1 MEVEKKSRKLAWRD
15 GGLFYSRWYYILLLL
30 AVASLLIGY
39 VFSLALNLSYGFLE
53 AFVRSFGSTA
63 VIWGGCMSI
72 VSFTWKKFPWEQ
84 MPLKHLIIEVL
95 LILLFLFLFI
105 GLNVIS
111 MSYKL
116 NIGCI
121 HVVKSVGNQVVIT
134 LLITFLITT
143 IHEAVFFYRQ
153 WKLHFSKSVSL
164 ERDNIQ
170 ASYNML
176 KAQINPHFL
185 FNSLNSLMTLVENNP
200 KAEEYIQ
207 ELSEFLRYVLV
218 GNERELVSVQE
229 EIEYLEKYIY
239 LQKIRFGDN
248 LSVDIQIHGEPC
260 KECQIPPLIL
270 QMLFDNCIKHNVIS
284 VTRPLLV
291 QLNMNEDYIILS
303 NNLQVKMTSESTGQG
318 LKNIEGRLKLLTA
331 RPVKIEKTE
340 TEFKVSVPL
349 VKHKNND

>member
-1 MEVEKKSRKLAWRD
+1 MDVEKKSRKLAWRD

-39 VFSLALNLSYGFLE
+39 VFSLALNLKYGFLE

-95 LILLFLFLFI
+95 LILLFLFLFV

-134 LLITFLITT
+134 LLITFLITS

-185 FNSLNSLMTLVENNP
+185 FNSLNSLMTLVENNQR
-200 KAEEYIQ
+200 AEEYIQ
-207 ELSEFLRYVLV
+207 ELSEFLRYVLIS
-218 GNERELVSVQE
+218 NERELVSIQE
-229 EIEYLEKYIY
+229 ELEYLEKYIY
-239 LQKIRFGDN
+239 LQKIRFGEN
-248 LSVDIQIHGEPC
+248 LRVEFQLANELC
-260 KECQIPPLIL
+260 NECQIPPLIL

-284 VTRPLLV
+284 ASRPLLV
-291 QLNMNEDYIILS
+291 CVTMNEDYIVIS
-303 NNLQVKMTSESTGQG
+303 NNLQAKISTDSTGQG

-331 RPVKIEKTE
+331 NPVKIEKTE
-340 TEFKVSVPL
+340 AEFKVSVPL
-349 VKHKNND
+349 IKQKKND